1 MFFRRNEGEYRET
14 DRVTRFK
21 LIKSGKQ
28 WLRAATSNFGL
39 FKVVKGGADA
49 PSVSAQS
56 VEEKTPLLSGQSL
69 LKGIATTG
77 AVAGGAVATYTAQ
90 AEETTTPA
98 LESQVTANQD
108 VAVNSESVVL
118 SAAPASETSAVA
130 STSQESTSSSVDAQA
145 STEASVSVS
154 QSVSQSISAELS
166 QAISESA
173 SLSKEYSTSDSQ
185 SQTES
190 TSGSNSESASDSA
203 TSTSSVASET
213 ASHDDEKSVLDQNVS
228 EAELLVNIAKNYQAK
243 LTDTAAKAEI
253 QTAITTV
260 QEEVTKSTTLIVAS
274 ATNAAYA
281 EQRERLGNAVDNMMT
296 KLTNAGF
303 NGNSTVNGT
312 PAITSNLN
320 LATGETKVYTGTG
333 TDSNYNVPIYYTL
346 KVTNDGSNLTFVYTT
361 SYDNPATS
369 TVEKPSALSS
379 GYAIYNTGTTFQKMF
394 TLGTGLT
401 PPTSVTTY
409 ITNSDGTQ
417 RTTPSPYTTPVT
429 TDNGGYSWGQN
440 FQMNGY
446 QAKQGY
452 GLVSTWTVPITG
464 DDTSFTFSPYAGKT
478 DTIAVNFFNGSQ
490 VIESEADTTSASLS
504 TSQSIVE
511 STSTVESQS
520 VSTSKIESASVSA
533 SESEVVSSSLSQSEE
548 ASASLS
554 ESISESLLESAST
567 SASVSTSQLESN
579 SVSASES
586 ASVSTSQLESNS
598 VSASESASVSTSQLE
613 SNSVSASESA
623 SVSTSQLESNST
635 SASESASTSA
645 SQSVSNYKSASV
657 SESVSESQSVSNS
670 ESASESESTSTSQ
683 SESNS
688 ESASESASVSESQ
701 SVSNSESASE
711 SASSNTGFAGKNS

>member
-69 LKGIATTG
+69 LKGIATAG

-213 ASHDDEKSVLDQNVS
+213 ASQDDEKSVLDQNVS

-260 QEEVTKSTTLIVAS
+260 QEEVTKSTTLIAAS

-440 FQMNGY
+440 FQMNGF
-446 QAKQGY
+446 QAKNGY
-452 GLVSTWTVPITG
+452 GLTSTWTAKITG
-464 DDTSFTFSPYAGKT
+464 DDTSFTFSPFAAKT
-478 DTIAVNFFNGSQ
+478 DKTSVNFFNGSQ
-490 VIESEADTTSASLS
+490 VIESESEADTTSASLS

-520 VSTSKIESASVSA
+520 VSTSKVESASVSA

-554 ESISESLLESAST
+554 ESVSESLFESAST
-567 SASVSTSQLESN
+567 SASVSASQLESN

-586 ASVSTSQLESNS
+586 ASTSASQSESNS
-598 VSASESASVSTSQLE
+598 VSTSESE
-613 SNSVSASESA
+613 
-623 SVSTSQLESNST
+623 
-635 SASESASTSA
+635 STSA
-645 SQSVSNYKSASV
+645 SQSESNSV
-657 SESVSESQSVSNS
+657 ST
-670 ESASESESTSTSQ
+670 SESESTSASQ

-688 ESASESASVSESQ
+688 ESASESASISASQSESN
-701 SVSNSESASE
+701 SVSTSESESTSSSQSE
-711 SASSNTGFAGKNS
+711 SNSVSTSESESTSGSQ

>member
-69 LKGIATTG
+69 LKGIATAG

-213 ASHDDEKSVLDQNVS
+213 ASQDDEKSVLDQNVS

-260 QEEVTKSTTLIVAS
+260 QEEVTKSTTLIAAS
-274 ATNAAYA
+274 ATSAAYA

-346 KVTNDGSNLTFVYTT
+346 KVTNDRTNLNFVYTV
-361 SYDNPATS
+361 SYVNPATS
-369 TVEKPSALSS
+369 TLGNISKMSP
-379 GYAIYNTGTTFQKMF
+379 GYSIYNTGTSTQTMF

-440 FQMNGY
+440 FQMNGF
-446 QAKQGY
+446 QAKNGY
-452 GLVSTWTVPITG
+452 GLTSTWTAKITG
-464 DDTSFTFSPYAGKT
+464 DDTSFTFSPFAAKT
-478 DTIAVNFFNGSQ
+478 DKTSVNFFNGSQ
-490 VIESEADTTSASLS
+490 VIESESEADTTSASLS
-504 TSQSIVE
+504 TSQSIV
-511 STSTVESQS
+511 
-520 VSTSKIESASVSA
+520 
-533 SESEVVSSSLSQSEE
+533 
-548 ASASLS
+548 
-554 ESISESLLESAST
+554 
-567 SASVSTSQLESN
+567 
-579 SVSASES
+579 
-586 ASVSTSQLESNS
+586 
-598 VSASESASVSTSQLE
+598 
-613 SNSVSASESA
+613 
-623 SVSTSQLESNST
+623 
-635 SASESASTSA
+635 
-645 SQSVSNYKSASV
+645 
-657 SESVSESQSVSNS
+657 
-670 ESASESESTSTSQ
+670 
-683 SESNS
+683 
-688 ESASESASVSESQ
+688 
-701 SVSNSESASE
+701 
-711 SASSNTGFAGKNS
+711 